1 MVIIFVLSENSLI
14 SDRNHKLVY
23 IEINNHSILNMIAA
37 SFVPRDRRG
46 IRDHI
51 GHLISVRDVPALG
64 TSLFVVSAHL
74 HAHIGGG
81 ALQRPGKIFSNQ
93 QTCNIA
99 RQYSKM
105 DAYSRMEYSRTSVS

>member
-1 MVIIFVLSENSLI
+1 MYFHCHYFVLSENSLI

-64 TSLFVVSAHL
+64 TSLFVVSAYL
-74 HAHIGGG
+74 HAHRGVG
-81 ALQRPGKIFSNQ
+81 APEAGEDILQS
-93 QTCNIA
+93 
-99 RQYSKM
+99 
-105 DAYSRMEYSRTSVS
+105 AYLQ

>member
-1 MVIIFVLSENSLI
+1 MYFRCHYFVLSENSLI

-23 IEINNHSILNMIAA
+23 IDILSHLILNMTAE

-64 TSLFVVSAHL
+64 TSLFVVSAYL
-74 HAHIGGG
+74 HAHRGKGPPEAG
-81 ALQRPGKIFSNQ
+81 KDVLQSAYQ
-93 QTCNIA
+93 QY
-99 RQYSKM
+99 RSFQYCEM
-105 DAYSRMEYSRTSVS
+105 DATYSRTSVS